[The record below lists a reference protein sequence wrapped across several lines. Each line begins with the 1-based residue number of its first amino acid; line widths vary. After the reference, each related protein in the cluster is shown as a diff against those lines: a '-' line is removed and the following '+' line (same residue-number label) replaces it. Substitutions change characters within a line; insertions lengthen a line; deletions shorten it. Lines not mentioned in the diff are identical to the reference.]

1 MNRRRSRAL
10 AQCSVNPALT
20 VPALTL
26 VMVLKAL
33 SAALEVS
40 RFYSNK
46 VQEFRARALSV
57 PSGLARDVRPNCPQ
71 SDRFM
76 KPPLDGHKLKVR
88 FHSLRARPSPRR
100 SGRYGSTWRGLG

>member
-1 MNRRRSRAL
+1 MNRRRLRAL

-40 RFYSNK
+40 RFHWNK

-57 PSGLARDVRPNCPQ
+57 PSGLPASVRPKYPR
-71 SDRFM
+71 SDPFM
-76 KPPLDGHKLKVR
+76 NTLLKGNI
-88 FHSLRARPSPRR
+88 S
-100 SGRYGSTWRGLG
+100 